1 MATNTAAS
9 FTDLTGNGSAGPFN
23 ISFLYLSEAEVDV
36 TVDGVLKTLGTHYT
50 FTSASQ
56 ITFTSGNEPA
66 NNAVIKF
73 QRDTNVGSK
82 KVDFNDGSVLTEVDL
97 DNNANQLL
105 FSMQEIVD
113 GGSSASV
120 TTSST
125 APLSPSPGDLWWND
139 TDGDLHVYYDDT
151 NSQQWVAVSSSGS
164 GPSGGSGS
172 GSSSGSGITDG
183 DKGDITVSNSGETFT
198 IDSGVILTDKIA
210 NDAITTT
217 KIAND
222 AITTTKV
229 ANDAITTTKVADD
242 AITADKLA
250 NTNVTAGSY
259 SNTNITVDAQ
269 GRITSATSGSGGS
282 GSSGVSLVTGTSP
295 IISSGGS
302 TPAISIS
309 AASASAAGSMSAS
322 DYSKLLSLEQS
333 ATANFTPTG
342 TGATART
349 LNTKLKEISSVKD
362 YGATGDGST
371 DDSTAFS
378 NAVKAA
384 DAINNIDGVEG
395 TALPRADMCKVY
407 VPAGTYNIANL
418 VDTDNREVVY
428 IIDQAAK
435 FTSGSNN
442 KLNGELVREGQFNIN
457 NYQHG
462 STDYSVT
469 YAIRANV
476 GSSTTLGGGDGVNAE
491 ILGVTAP
498 NQLALYQD
506 RDSVGLYVDN
516 ENALPLLNL
525 SSVSSYAAT
534 SVTLTAAPSA
544 DVLKR
549 YRKGMIIDTKHSTPY
564 VGVVSSWSSNGQTI
578 NIQTGWYQYTSSGT
592 APSSTSTPSGT
603 DGFAIGFKKV
613 WAHNANVH
621 IYNGGYAEK
630 ACGFELGIRN
640 YKADSSNLFSNTAN
654 RVWGF
659 DAVNLGG
666 ANDGA
671 GNAGRHGQCGFIAR
685 TSTSNASWQHGFMA
699 QNTVCGFTA
708 YATVENPFQ
717 YTDSSGNVIYRVD
730 NGGCLQLGQNAA
742 SSTVDRFID
751 FHSSTNNN
759 DYDTRIIS
767 RGGNSNDGQG
777 TLEIVAGTVEI
788 RNKSLAIGDPED
800 TTTGVG
806 SFIDFHSSGNN
817 IDYDARLVCEGGS
830 NTLGMGAYEIIA
842 ATVGVP
848 KGAFIVGTN
857 NATGNNTAQLT
868 DSFIDFH
875 SSGYDNDF
883 DGRINSYGGGTGDG
897 EAYMKL
903 YGRAFGFVKGPSVTN
918 DVVQWG
924 ILEDAGFYWLGHTSA
939 NLESTSVHAGVI
951 MANGFATKAGI
962 GSTTFNNAFNI
973 HWTGTAAN
981 LYIDSALHG
990 TISVSSDYRIKKDIT
1005 TQTASGI
1012 DKIKQL
1018 RPVNYEFTDNTN
1030 FSFVADGVKREGFI
1044 AHEVAEVI
1052 PSAVDGEKDAT
1063 NQIQSLR
1070 VDAIVSVLTKALQEA
1085 VGKIEVLEAK
1095 VTALENP

>member
-1 MATNTAAS
+1 
-9 FTDLTGNGSAGPFN
+9 
-23 ISFLYLSEAEVDV
+23 
-36 TVDGVLKTLGTHYT
+36 
-50 FTSASQ
+50 
-56 ITFTSGNEPA
+56 
-66 NNAVIKF
+66 
-73 QRDTNVGSK
+73 
-82 KVDFNDGSVLTEVDL
+82 
-97 DNNANQLL
+97 
-105 FSMQEIVD
+105 
-113 GGSSASV
+113 
-120 TTSST
+120 
-125 APLSPSPGDLWWND
+125 
-139 TDGDLHVYYDDT
+139 
-151 NSQQWVAVSSSGS
+151 
-164 GPSGGSGS
+164 
-172 GSSSGSGITDG
+172 
-183 DKGDITVSNSGETFT
+183 
-198 IDSGVILTDKIA
+198 
-210 NDAITTT
+210 
-217 KIAND
+217 
-222 AITTTKV
+222 
-229 ANDAITTTKVADD
+229 
-242 AITADKLA
+242 
-250 NTNVTAGSY
+250 
-259 SNTNITVDAQ
+259 
-269 GRITSATSGSGGS
+269 
-282 GSSGVSLVTGTSP
+282 
-295 IISSGGS
+295 
-302 TPAISIS
+302 
-309 AASASAAGSMSAS
+309 
-322 DYSKLLSLEQS
+322 
-333 ATANFTPTG
+333 
-342 TGATART
+342 
-349 LNTKLKEISSVKD
+349 
-362 YGATGDGST
+362 
-371 DDSTAFS
+371 
-378 NAVKAA
+378 
-384 DAINNIDGVEG
+384 
-395 TALPRADMCKVY
+395 
-407 VPAGTYNIANL
+407 
-418 VDTDNREVVY
+418 
-428 IIDQAAK
+428 
-435 FTSGSNN
+435 
-442 KLNGELVREGQFNIN
+442 
-457 NYQHG
+457 
-462 STDYSVT
+462 
-469 YAIRANV
+469 
-476 GSSTTLGGGDGVNAE
+476 
-491 ILGVTAP
+491 
-498 NQLALYQD
+498 
-506 RDSVGLYVDN
+506 
-516 ENALPLLNL
+516 
-525 SSVSSYAAT
+525 
-534 SVTLTAAPSA
+534 
-544 DVLKR
+544 
-549 YRKGMIIDTKHSTPY
+549 MIIDTKHSTPY

-592 APSSTSTPSGT
+592 APSYTSTPSGT

-751 FHSSTNNN
+751 FHSSTNSN
-759 DYDTRIIS
+759 DYDTRIQS

-777 TLEIVAGTVEI
+777 TLEIIAG
-788 RNKSLAIGDPED
+788 A
-800 TTTGVG
+800 
-806 SFIDFHSSGNN
+806 
-817 IDYDARLVCEGGS
+817 
-830 NTLGMGAYEIIA
+830 
-842 ATVGVP
+842 VGVTN
-848 KGAFIVGTN
+848 GAFLVGTN
-857 NATGNNTAQLT
+857 NASGNNTAQLT

-883 DGRINSYGGGTGDG
+883 DGRLSSYGGGTGDG
-897 EAYMKL
+897 EAYIKL
-903 YGRAFGFVKGPSVTN
+903 YGRAFGFVKGPTATSGNEVQ
-918 DVVQWG
+918 QWG
-924 ILEDAGFYWLGHTSA
+924 ILEDAGLYWLGHTSA

-962 GSTTFNNAFNI
+962 GSVAFNNAFNI

-1052 PSAVDGEKDAT
+1052 PSAVDGKKDAT